1 MTGARTPMPPGR
13 RRGPRSRAH
22 GPGFT
27 LIEVL
32 VTITILAVLAA
43 MAWRGIDGMV
53 RARTVAQ
60 DRLDATTRLHTV
72 MAQWDADLAALH
84 ETDVVPALQFDGA
97 ALRLTRL
104 QERGVQMVV
113 WAVRDGRWLRWA
125 GPPVARGTDL
135 QDQWLRA
142 QQLLGNE
149 AGTVRMLDGVQGW
162 QLYYWRHNAW
172 THPQSTGDL
181 ERDAA
186 SPLAGRQQLPQG
198 VRLVITMDP
207 RSNLVGSYTRDRVLN
222 HRAE

>member
-1 MTGARTPMPPGR
+1 MAR
-13 RRGPRSRAH
+13 PR
-22 GPGFT
+22 GFT

-53 RARTVAQ
+53 RARSVAQ
-60 DRLDATTRLHTV
+60 ERLDATTRLHTV

-84 ETDVVPALQFDGA
+84 ETDLVPALQFDGA
-97 ALRLTRL
+97 ALRLTRS
-104 QERGVQMVV
+104 QERGVQVVV

-125 GPPVARGTDL
+125 GPPVTRGVDL

-149 AGTVRMLDGVQGW
+149 PGTVPMLDGVQDW
-162 QLYYWRHNAW
+162 QLYYWRNNAW
-172 THPQSTGDL
+172 SHPQSTGDI
-181 ERDAA
+181 ERDAT
-186 SPLAGRQQLPQG
+186 SPGAGRQQLPQG
-198 VRLVITMDP
+198 VRLAVAMAP
-207 RSNLVGSYTRDRVLN
+207 RSNLVGTYTRDRVLN